1 MPDHIIR
8 SVVFGAAL
16 LAVQL
21 SGRAQDVVRRAEAV
35 SPSGGG
41 NSSGSAQPSGPSMAS
56 PRTALVDP
64 NKRLAV
70 GDQVTVEIVED
81 REAPVSKII
90 TATGDLDVAPLE
102 RVHVAGKTTKEAA
115 AEIERRLKEDYY
127 HKATVRLAIDRVN
140 QSATLGKIQIQGEV
154 RQPGVLEIYAGD
166 NLTLNEAI
174 LRAGGFLQFANPKKV
189 QVTRRKRNQTQNFEV
204 NVHEIQRKGAVE
216 QDIQLEDGDRIF
228 VPKTFFKMTN

>member
-1 MPDHIIR
+1 MPDLLFR

-16 LAVQL
+16 LATHFT
-21 SGRAQDVVRRAEAV
+21 GRGQEPVRRAEAV
-35 SPSGGG
+35 SAASGTT
-41 NSSGSAQPSGPSMAS
+41 ATPAGPSVS
-56 PRTALVDP
+56 LPRTTLVDP
-64 NKRLAV
+64 DKKLAV

-81 REAPVSKII
+81 REVPVSKII
-90 TATGDLDVAPLE
+90 TATGDLEIAPLE

-115 AEIERRLKEDYY
+115 AEIKRKLEAEYY
-127 HKATVRLAIDRVN
+127 HKATVRLSIDRVN
-140 QSATLGKIQIQGEV
+140 QNATMGKIQIQGEV

-189 QVTRRKRNQTQNFEV
+189 QVTRRKRNQTQTFEI
-204 NVHEIQRKGAVE
+204 NVQEIQRNGAVE
-216 QDIQLEDGDRIF
+216 RDIQLEDGDRIF